1 MKTISA
7 VHVKT
12 TLITKK
18 FWCIFIFSDD
28 KFFSIEEMI
37 VYKTSRK
44 YSSLIVNHLNYFHGL
59 TVVKETVTVFTSGSP
74 SHLSDP
80 L

>member
-37 VYKTSRK
+37 V
-44 YSSLIVNHLNYFHGL
+44 
-59 TVVKETVTVFTSGSP
+59 
-74 SHLSDP
+74 
-80 L
+80 